1 MAKRTKKAKNS
12 RSNLRVESLEQR
24 QLLANIVG
32 GGVEVLSDFTHSNG
46 NVYDQ
51 VLMTGPSVT
60 VTPDPG
66 QIVRVSFLDQGGDI
80 VQAEFA
86 GSGTMHITLEDLKR
100 AGDAGYLNPN
110 PAQNLP
116 AGGYVQGL
124 ASITIDK
131 SELSTN
137 LNIFAAGKLQNPG
150 FFNDPNKNGG
160 DGLADIARIILV
172 GNEKNEAGFTN
183 MGSII
188 AGSAV
193 FSAETGVVGI
203 RGENVAVQGKVVI
216 GDIDAKGSGVPT
228 LMFNTNSQFQY
239 VSVRG
244 GDLRQSNGTS
254 FDSFGNGAGGA
265 PGGSPGNGNN
275 RTLGGFSFFNSTDG
289 QAANTTFRPA
299 VPVDAS
305 AIRLATVDQQT
316 LMSGDWTYDWTNPQ
330 AVKVTQNGTDVSQ
343 WYGGDWLAK
352 GGIQKSIDYA
362 FERRTFLGNI
372 TVTGD
377 LPAGIAMNLADARAN
392 VTFNNN
398 FYGNLTVDGFG
409 ASIDGTLEVKG
420 NLDGTVNV
428 QGLDRTATSPG
439 AGDGQQNVLNALL
452 VGGSTGSFTDV
463 RAEDINSV
471 TIRNNFSGIIST
483 DVTRGGQWTPMQR
496 TAGGAFVDVE
506 GRIGNVSVGYDAA
519 GASTGGSIVNG
530 SIQGMSGIGN
540 VKVGGDIWGSSPLG
554 SVFSTESNPGAAPND
569 VGRYGSANIGTIDVR
584 GDVDLDGSNAKFIS
598 IGYNEDG
605 NHGDGIYGNGN
616 FGNITVQGL
625 TTTNTVPGA
634 KIGTETQ
641 LIPGSESFVRILSPF
656 TDNGFTTNPA
666 LGQKLVTNYDPDGV
680 SGPLDDT
687 YFVTANDVKAGAQIY
702 DLTTKAMVAAKVGD
716 RVPALAGGAPIIDSF
731 GNVLYRQNTALF
743 EGKTQVVD
751 VFGPPTVTVV
761 SGNRG
766 NLDGVFNNFGRVA
779 IYGLLGAQQKVTGN
793 ISITDNVD
801 MTFGGVQIDASGTNN
816 QAVTG
821 TVGTIGQITINNT
834 AGATS
839 DLVVTGVIGSPA
851 AIAATNGGTSHIGLT
866 GFNATGF
873 EDVRFAGNEGGYAFH
888 VTGIEK
894 GVNVTTVTGVGDGTG
909 PGTVSPS
916 VTFDT
921 LIALDNGTS
930 EAAQTALLSLN
941 TGAVNSQ
948 IIFNQGSGILVDDGG
963 NTGQGSAI
971 GDINLNSDYIRYSG
985 QLTGRKFGN
994 ITLTGGAGINSAND
1008 TAVLFNGTIAASTIG
1023 AITASAT
1030 SGDVM
1035 FVPAAINGLGTK
1047 GTVNNLTPMASIGS
1061 IVLNTAGSN
1070 NGGDI
1075 WLGSGGLYN
1084 ANVGPITVTAGHKL
1098 FVNEAGTVIDNP
1110 GNVTINYA
1118 TSGNVGNIAV
1128 TTTTG
1133 NINNAILIQGDASD
1147 ISYSVGAVTVDQ
1159 LDNLIG
1165 GPGAIG
1171 DLARFGNITAD
1182 QTIWGKRGVT
1192 TFEAYGQNADGS
1204 AKTLPEFTVEGVTY
1218 KILPSGNIDARLNY
1232 AGAST
1237 ASGDAFIAKT
1247 GGGNASIVYNIIGH
1261 DDNNDGVTAIS
1272 EIGHGGNVNVS
1283 SISGD
1288 IRFAGGTNLP
1298 DYTHVA
1304 TLGNVALKTGSYAQ
1318 PSGLLTGSEIG
1329 NIDLGFNALDTA
1341 LANLPLGAG
1350 NGVQSTGGF
1359 EGNVGNISAVT
1370 NGGDITFAGLFGA
1383 LQNVNGIAAADFT
1396 DPFTSRFDGTVG
1408 TVTLTAGSVAHSGGV
1423 AVGNVW
1429 TSEDPVIFNQA
1440 HGLVKASVV
1449 DVGQIGAIFQSN
1461 GPRTATGNG
1470 YEFSSQQGPINAY
1483 IYAGNYDAN
1492 NNGLITANEYGRTG
1506 DLALTSQG
1514 GDIYLRLGSASYK
1527 SALEQSIIGNV
1538 TINNQA
1544 FVGVKNG
1551 ATDTI
1556 GTGTTA
1562 LGSAVAGAAGNITI
1576 DGASWQVGAVGNLV
1590 ANTNTGL
1597 ITHSGVF
1604 GDLGTS
1610 TFTTSSYS
1618 DVDTDPNS
1626 TAEAPVLLG
1635 SGNIVL
1641 GNGFSTSETYA
1652 LIVNGKHGTSTYT
1665 VTEDGTIMGTAYYGG
1680 AAVGASSLV
1689 TSSARGDTKLSIW
1702 LQDYDADGSGNIT
1715 ASEYGTFGSSN
1726 LKTTSG
1732 GDVTLQLGTDQNNAA
1747 VLARN
1752 LVSQF
1757 TFGDVDVSV
1766 VDRYTSTS
1774 ATASDV
1780 LADAAN
1786 ITITGVG
1793 SDATNAAAFGPYTGN
1808 RGNVGNIT
1816 AGTVRGNILL
1826 NGTFGGVGNQN
1837 LTITRYVDDIGAND
1851 KTFAG
1856 NLNYS
1861 PTILGTHG
1869 TATLRTTD
1877 LGATGTGTITGGAI
1891 TGVATFGGA
1900 AANAVSVDAKTER
1913 ANINLDVF
1921 ALGYDINGDGKI
1933 TDGSVNNIP
1942 GDFEFAKVGNVMAE
1956 STSAGDITLGLGIAT
1971 ADGSKIGSQIGNV
1984 TAVSDDDIYTVAANG
1999 PDTQTNL
2006 GNVTVIGK
2014 SPATNFSAG
2023 SIGTIGMTVKT
2034 GDATLTGNF
2043 GSIAGVTINTGT
2055 YTDADMGG
2063 GNPGITAAG
2072 DIILGNSN
2080 TGADNAVADVT
2091 GFTTLNIAG
2100 STGAST
2106 FTVYEMGTIKGEVF
2120 SAGAG
2125 GGSWTLVAAQGGA
2138 TAASATANGVSGT
2151 AIDVNFVAGFD
2162 SNDTDA
2168 DQRTG
2173 IDNGSFGDIT
2183 ATSTFGDVIIGVG
2196 GRTSGSTIGNV
2207 SVSTGSSIVEVGG
2220 ADKFTHGSA
2229 EIQGV
2234 SSYTTKGADL
2244 VLGNADD
2251 PLVFSGTVGN
2261 LSATTAYGQA
2271 RITGDFNATG
2281 TISLTASAKVDV
2293 DTNTAIT
2300 TEDPVVAFAGDVFF
2314 GTGGAPVYF
2323 AGNTGAISLR
2333 AVDTSVLAAGL
2344 AGKAGTVANM
2354 GNVSGNAFFA
2364 GAGGAFNATTDR
2376 GTIDVD
2382 LELGFDKDNAGLI
2395 AAGGVDNDRSTGE
2408 DTGTLGAVTLASTDG
2423 NILATLDSTTTGSTY
2438 GAVVITTGSTIT
2450 AVSGADNIIAQ
2461 GSITVDGNND
2471 GETANGNLGT
2481 ITSLTA
2487 TAATGNISLTGIQA
2501 NVGPVTLT
2509 TGSNIDLDSNSSISG
2524 EDPIVNVAGDITL
2537 GLTIRRNHGPITAS
2551 AGDIANAGLA
2561 AGPTGDIA
2569 GALTFNGPLTGG
2581 TSSFVATTQQGNIGV
2596 NISSLV
2602 YQKVAGDSGLTV
2614 DSATTN
2620 SDDYVGAA
2628 GDIVATSLYGDITLG
2643 LNTGS
2648 QAKIAGTDSIRFSSI
2663 GNTTAS
2669 TGASYL
2675 PQAGPGNDV
2684 EQLRGDIAIAGGSTS
2699 NGILGNVTATTTT
2712 GNVSFGVGGTFNNVV
2727 GNVTLTAGSYTDT
2740 VAYKAGNV
2748 TFNGNFATTNNN
2760 AGDFD
2765 TTLGAVNL
2773 TAGGAVDNAG
2783 VGAAGNVN
2791 VNVDFGGGWTDAG
2804 TLGTIEA
2811 GEQALFTGG
2820 AFNAT
2825 VTDGQVLAVI
2835 GAANGFGATLPV
2847 TSLKS
2852 TGGSTFAG
2860 TGNVVVTGGTG
2871 SFASVAS
2878 FTAETIDGD
2887 AAFVGSWETPT
2898 VTSFNII
2905 SGKGDAAFSGD
2916 LMLDTPNAT
2925 NFNSVNAKIQ
2935 DFTVWAKNG
2944 RAFLD
2949 PATTLG
2955 ANTLN
2960 RPNLAAAND
2969 NRTFV
2974 LENITF
2980 KAAGTT
2986 GTAGNAFILG
2996 QIGGAE
3002 TTGIT
3007 NLVFDVPTLT
3017 GLTTLDGTGAGP
3029 AVLAHDMT
3037 KVTFNGNASLAG
3049 ATEILASDA
3058 LTNRTRIGSV
3068 DYTAI
3073 TVGAAAN
3080 KGANLDTI
3088 GELIFNGSVAG
3099 NVATSLITGNRAE
3112 IEASS
3117 IGKLTINA
3125 PVDPTTT
3132 VKYTAQNLDILT
3144 SNARGGTAQGEALLV
3159 LGNSSLDTPNAI
3171 TAFAIGD
3178 ISVTHSLQ
3186 GNSTGSTVFAGS
3198 NAISAL
3204 GGMGNLTIKSGVS
3217 GSVQAPLLTATGG
3230 AWFSVG
3236 DGDGLGNATANVDAN
3251 GNGAFVAYADVNTT
3265 AGLAGDKVSI
3275 GAVSIDAGS
3284 SYAPPAAQN
3293 PDFGNIG
3300 GSNASATD
3308 GLVILAAAIAPAA
3321 GDTAATRAAAYTE
3334 LYGYVASVEIKNA
3347 GIRPDA
3353 DGTDFTVAA
3362 GGAFAAGVAG
3372 GSGDAGAL
3380 IAVAGDTSTA
3390 GIGDV
3395 INDLNPALVPL
3406 TAGNGRILGLAG
3418 VSTAYDQGDVVVYV
3432 L

>member
-24 QLLANIVG
+24 QLLANVVG

-124 ASITIDK
+124 ATITIDK

-160 DGLADIARIILV
+160 NGLADIARIILV
-172 GNEKNEAGFTN
+172 GNEKNPAGFTN

-228 LMFNTNSQFQY
+228 LMFNSNSQFQY

-254 FDSFGNGAGGA
+254 FDSFGGAAGGP
-265 PGGSPGNGNN
+265 PGGSPGNAVNQ
-275 RTLGGFSFFNSTDG
+275 TIAGFSFFNSTDG
-289 QAANTTFRPA
+289 QAANLDFRPA
-299 VPVDAS
+299 VPVNAA
-305 AIRLATVDQQT
+305 AIRLAAIEQQT

-330 AVKVTQNGTDVSQ
+330 AVKVTQNGTDVSKY
-343 WYGGDWLAK
+343 YGGDWLAK
-352 GGIQKSIDYA
+352 GGIQASLDYA
-362 FERRTFLGNI
+362 FERRSFLGNI
-372 TVTGD
+372 TITGD
-377 LPAGIAMNLADARAN
+377 LPAGYEMNLADARAN

-398 FYGNLTVDGFG
+398 FYGSLIVDGFG
-409 ASIDGTLEVKG
+409 ASIDGTLEIKG
-420 NLDGTVNV
+420 NLDGAVSVN
-428 QGLDRTATSPG
+428 GLDRATVMG
-439 AGDGQQNVLNALL
+439 TIRDGQQSTLNALL
-452 VGGSTGSFTDV
+452 VGGSTGPFTDV

-483 DVTRGGQWTPMQR
+483 DVTRGNAWTPSQR
-496 TAGGAFVDVE
+496 TVGGAYVDVE
-506 GRIGNVSVGYDAA
+506 GKIGNVSIGYDAA

-530 SIQGMSGIGN
+530 TIQGMSGIGN
-540 VKVGGDIWGSSPLG
+540 VKVGGDIWGSPVNQA
-554 SVFSTESNPGAAPND
+554 VFVTQSNPGAAPND

-584 GDVDLDGSNAKFIS
+584 GDVDLDGIDTRLIQ
-598 IGYNEDG
+598 IGLMENG
-605 NHGDGIYGNGN
+605 GTGNGTY
-616 FGNITVQGL
+616 GNITVQGL

-656 TDNGFTTNPA
+656 TDNGFVTNPA

-680 SGPLDDT
+680 SGPLNDT
-687 YFVTANDVKAGAQIY
+687 YFVTANDVKAGAQVY
-702 DLTTKAMVAAKVGD
+702 DLNSKAMVAAKAGD

-766 NLDGVFNNFGRVA
+766 NLDGVYNNFGS
-779 IYGLLGAQQKVTGN
+779 ILIGGLLGAQQKTTGK

-801 MTFGGVQIDASGTNN
+801 MTFGGVLINASGDNN
-816 QAVTG
+816 QAVIG
-821 TVGTIGQITINNT
+821 TVGTIGEITINNT
-834 AGATS
+834 AGATA
-839 DLVVTGVIGSPA
+839 DLVVGGVIGSPA
-851 AIAATNGGTSHIGLT
+851 AITATNSGTSHIGLA

-873 EDVRFAGNEGGYAFH
+873 EDVVFGPGNGGYAFH
-888 VTGIEK
+888 VTGIDK

-909 PGTVSPS
+909 TGTVSPS
-916 VTFDT
+916 VTFNS

-930 EAAQTALLSLN
+930 EAAQKALLSIN

-948 IIFNQGSGILVDDGG
+948 IIFNNNSGILVDDGG
-963 NTGQGSAI
+963 NTGQGSQI
-971 GDINLNSDYIRYSG
+971 GDINLSSDYVRFSG
-985 QLTGRKFGN
+985 QLTGRAFGN
-994 ITLTGGAGINSAND
+994 ITLAGGAGINSGSD
-1008 TAVLFNGTIAASTIG
+1008 TAVNFNGTINASSIG

-1030 SGDVM
+1030 SGDVV
-1035 FVPAAINGLGTK
+1035 FAPADINGIGTK
-1047 GTVNNLTPMASIGS
+1047 GSVNGLTPMASIGS
-1061 IVLNTAGSN
+1061 IVLNTAGAN

-1075 WLGSGGLYN
+1075 TFGNGALYD
-1084 ANVGPITVTAGHKL
+1084 ANVGPITITAGHKL
-1098 FVNEAGTVIDNP
+1098 FVNEAGTVVDNP
-1110 GNVTINYA
+1110 GHVTINYG
-1118 TSGNVGNIAV
+1118 TTGNIGNLNV

-1133 NINNAILIQGDASD
+1133 NINNALVIQGDAAD
-1147 ISYSVGAVTVDQ
+1147 ITYTAGAAIVDK
-1159 LDNLIG
+1159 LDNAIG
-1165 GPGAIG
+1165 GPGVIG
-1171 DLARFGNITAD
+1171 DLVRAGSINAD

-1192 TFEAYGQNADGS
+1192 TFETYGQNADGS
-1204 AKTLPEFTVEGVTY
+1204 VRTLPEFTAGGVTY
-1218 KILPSGNIDARLNY
+1218 KILPSGSIDARLNY
-1232 AGAST
+1232 AGGST
-1237 ASGDAFIAKT
+1237 ATGDAFIAKSGA
-1247 GGGNASIVYNIIGH
+1247 GGISVVYNIIGH
-1261 DDNNDGVTAIS
+1261 DDNNDGVMAIS

-1288 IRFAGGTNLP
+1288 IRFAGGTILP

-1318 PSGLLTGSEIG
+1318 PSGLLTGAEIG
-1329 NIDLGFNALDTA
+1329 NIDLGFNALDTL
-1341 LANLPLGAG
+1341 LANAPGG
-1350 NGVQSTGGF
+1350 GGVQSTGGF
-1359 EGNVGNISAVT
+1359 EGHVGNISAT
-1370 NGGDITFAGLFGA
+1370 TSGGNIAFGGLFGA
-1383 LQNVNGIAAADFT
+1383 LQNVGGNPAADFAN
-1396 DPFTSRFDGTVG
+1396 PGTSRFDGNVG
-1408 TVTLTAGSVAHSGGV
+1408 TVTLSAGSVAHTGGV
-1423 AVGNVW
+1423 AVGNIS
-1429 TSEDPVIFNQA
+1429 TSEDGVVFKAN

-1449 DVGQIGAIFQSN
+1449 DVGTIDVGFFSD
-1461 GPRTATGNG
+1461 GWRMPTGNS
-1470 YEFSSQQGPINAY
+1470 YEFNAEQGPIDAFV
-1483 IYAGNYDAN
+1483 GSTSYDAN
-1492 NNGLITANEYGRTG
+1492 NNGLITANEYGR
-1506 DLALTSQG
+1506 A
-1514 GDIYLRLGSASYK
+1514 GDIAIVSKGGNVSLNLGSQAYRS
-1527 SALEQSIIGNV
+1527 SLEQSMIGNV
-1538 TINNQA
+1538 TVNNQA

-1576 DGASWQVGAVGNLV
+1576 NGLAQVGAVGNLV

-1610 TFTTSSYS
+1610 TFTTTSYS
-1618 DVDTDPNS
+1618 DTDTDPNS

-1635 SGNIVL
+1635 SGNIQL
-1641 GNGFSTSETYA
+1641 GAGFAVAEAAA

-1665 VTEDGTIMGTAYYGG
+1665 VAEDGTIMGTAYYGG

-1689 TSSARGDTKLSIW
+1689 TNSVRGNTSLSIW
-1702 LQDYDADGSGNIT
+1702 AQDYDADGSGNIT
-1715 ASEYGTFGSSN
+1715 ASEYGTFGSST

-1747 VLARN
+1747 VLAKN
-1752 LVSQF
+1752 LVPQF
-1757 TFGDVDVSV
+1757 TFGDVGVTV
-1766 VDRYTSTS
+1766 ADRYTSTS
-1774 ATASDV
+1774 ATAADV

-1793 SDATNAAAFGPYTGN
+1793 ADPSTTPNPVGGGFGTFTGN

-1816 AGTVRGNILL
+1816 AGTVQGNIVL
-1826 NGTFGGVGNQN
+1826 NGTFGGLGNQN
-1837 LTITRYVDDIGAND
+1837 LTITRYLDDIGAND

-1856 NLNYS
+1856 NLTYS
-1861 PTILGTHG
+1861 PTVLGTHG
-1869 TATLRTTD
+1869 TATLRTTN

-1913 ANINLDVF
+1913 ANINLDVI

-1933 TDGSVNNIP
+1933 TDGSANNVP
-1942 GDFEFAKVGNVMAE
+1942 GDLEFASVGNVLAE

-1971 ADGSKIGSQIGNV
+1971 ADGSKIGSKIGNV
-1984 TAVSDDDIYTVAANG
+1984 TAVSDDDIYKVVANG
-1999 PDTQTNL
+1999 KDTVVDV
-2006 GNVTVIGK
+2006 GNVTVKGK

-2023 SIGTIGMTVKT
+2023 SIGTIGITVST

-2055 YTDADMGG
+2055 YTDADIGG
-2063 GNPGITAAG
+2063 GNPGVAFAG
-2072 DIILGNSN
+2072 DIILGNN
-2080 TGADNAVADVT
+2080 TAGDNTFADVT
-2091 GFTTLNIAG
+2091 GLTTLNIAG
-2100 STGAST
+2100 STGASA
-2106 FTVYEMGTIKGEVF
+2106 FTVYEMGTIMGEVF
-2120 SAGAG
+2120 SAGSG
-2125 GGSWTLVAAQGGA
+2125 VGSWTLTAARGGA
-2138 TAASATANGVSGT
+2138 TAATATANGASGT

-2162 SNDTDA
+2162 ANDGDA
-2168 DQRTG
+2168 RPDTG
-2173 IDNGSFGDIT
+2173 IDTGSFGDIT

-2207 SVSTGSSIVEVGG
+2207 TVSTGSSIVEVGG

-2229 EIQGV
+2229 EIQGL
-2234 SSYTTKGADL
+2234 SSFPTEGTDKKFGT
-2244 VLGNADD
+2244 ADD
-2251 PLVFSGTVGN
+2251 LLLFAGTVGN
-2261 LSATTAYGQA
+2261 LSATTAYGSA
-2271 RITGDFNATG
+2271 SITGDFNATG
-2281 TISLTASAKVDV
+2281 AISLTAGAKVDV

-2300 TEDPVVAFAGDVFF
+2300 TEDPVVAFAGDVFL
-2314 GTGGAPVYF
+2314 GTGATPVYF
-2323 AGNTGAISLR
+2323 GGSTGAITLK

-2344 AGKAGTVANM
+2344 AGKAGTVANL
-2354 GNVSGNAFFA
+2354 GNASANAFFA
-2364 GAGGAFNATTDR
+2364 GAAGTFNATTDR

-2382 LELGFDKDNAGLI
+2382 LELGFDKDNADLDGT
-2395 AAGGVDNDRSTGE
+2395 RSTGE
-2408 DTGTLGAVTLASTDG
+2408 DTGTMGAVALASTDG

-2461 GSITVDGNND
+2461 GNITIDGDND
-2471 GETANGNLGT
+2471 AEGNGNVGT

-2487 TAATGNISLTGIQA
+2487 TAATGNIMLSGIQG

-2509 TGSNIDLDSNSSISG
+2509 TGSNIDIDSNSSISG

-2537 GLTIRRNHGPITAS
+2537 GLTVRRNHGPIVAT
-2551 AGDIANAGLA
+2551 AGDIATAGLA
-2561 AGPTGDIA
+2561 AGPTGDIT
-2569 GALTFNGPLTGG
+2569 GNLTFNGTLTGG
-2581 TSSFVATTQQGNIGV
+2581 TNSFTATTQQGNINVGI
-2596 NISSLV
+2596 NSLK
-2602 YQKVAGDSGLTV
+2602 YLTVAGDTGVTAN
-2614 DSATTN
+2614 DITKNT
-2620 SDDYVGAA
+2620 DDYVGAV
-2628 GDIVATSLYGDITLG
+2628 GDIVATSLYGDITIAL
-2643 LNTGS
+2643 TTDS
-2648 QAKIAGTDSIRFSSI
+2648 VAKIAGTDAIRFASI
-2663 GNTTAS
+2663 GNVTAT

-2675 PQAGPGNDV
+2675 PQAGPANDV
-2684 EQLRGDIAIAGGSTS
+2684 EQLRGDISIGVGSIS
-2699 NGILGNVTATTTT
+2699 NGILGNVTANTTT
-2712 GNVSFGVGGTFNNVV
+2712 GNIVFGTGGTFNNVV

-2740 VAYKAGNV
+2740 TSYKAGNI
-2748 TFNGNFATTNNN
+2748 TFGGSYATTNNN

-2765 TTLGAVNL
+2765 TTLGAVTL
-2773 TAGGAVDNAG
+2773 ITGGAIDNGG
-2783 VGAAGNVN
+2783 VGAAGNITLGVN
-2791 VNVDFGGGWTDAG
+2791 FGGAWTDAG
-2804 TLGTIEA
+2804 VVGTIES

-2825 VTDGQVLAVI
+2825 VTDGQI
-2835 GAANGFGATLPV
+2835 GGGISAAPGFGATLPV

-2852 TGGSTFAG
+2852 TGGSTSAG
-2860 TGNVVVTGGTG
+2860 TGDVNVAGTG

-2878 FTAETIDGD
+2878 FNIETVDGD
-2887 AAFVGSWETPT
+2887 AVFGGTWETPA
-2898 VTSFNII
+2898 VTSFNVT
-2905 SGKGDAAFSGD
+2905 SGKGTAAFAGQ

-2925 NFNSVNAKIQ
+2925 NFNSVNAKVQ
-2935 DFTVWAKNG
+2935 DLMVWAKNG
-2944 RAFLD
+2944 DASMVPL
-2949 PATTLG
+2949 AILG

-2960 RPNLAAAND
+2960 RPNLGVADD

-2980 KAAGTT
+2980 KAAGTGGIA
-2986 GTAGNAFILG
+2986 GTSAILG

-3002 TTGIT
+3002 TTRIT

-3037 KVTFNGNASLAG
+3037 KITFNGNASLAG
-3049 ATEILASDA
+3049 GTEILASDA
-3058 LTNRTRIGSV
+3058 LTNRTRIGNV

-3080 KGANLDTI
+3080 KGANLDII

-3099 NVATSLITGNRAE
+3099 NVATSLITGNRGE

-3144 SNARGGTAQGEALLV
+3144 SNARGGVAQGEALRV
-3159 LGNSSLDTPNAI
+3159 LGNSSLDSPNAI
-3171 TAFAIGD
+3171 TAFSIGD
-3178 ISVTHSLQ
+3178 VSITHSLQ

-3204 GGMGNLTIKSGVS
+3204 GGMGNLTIKSTLS
-3217 GSVQAPLLTATGG
+3217 GSVQAPLLTPTGG

-3251 GNGAFVAYADVNTT
+3251 GNGALVAYADVNTT
-3265 AGLAGDKVSI
+3265 AGVAGDKVSI
-3275 GAVSIDAGS
+3275 GAISIDAGS